1 MSKTNDTTP
10 AINTAATSQRELTN
24 EELDAVSGGERSN
37 SAEAKWATFETNIGS
52 AVMTAAFVL
61 VGTFF

>member
-1 MSKTNDTTP
+1 MELTMT
-10 AINTAATSQRELTN
+10 INTAATSQRELTN
-24 EELDAVSGGERSN
+24 EELDAVSGGERSSN

>member
-1 MSKTNDTTP
+1 MT
-10 AINTAATSQRELTN
+10 INTAATSQRELTN
-24 EELDAVSGGERSN
+24 EELDAVSGGAAASPEERWEPF
-37 SAEAKWATFETNIGS
+37 APNIGS